1 MAFRERTAMNENA
14 KKQTKNKIS
23 FFVKIC
29 ICAVFVLLLVIVV
42 QMNVRINE
50 KKDTLLAIEAE
61 VSEQLLSIEKI
72 QSDIDKLPDSIEDLD
87 EETLK
92 KIAKEELNLQE
103 NDVVIFSSSQPN

>member
-1 MAFRERTAMNENA
+1 MEEKTQ
-14 KKQTKNKIS
+14 KQSKNKIS

-50 KKDTLLAIEAE
+50 KKVALQTIEKE
-61 VSEQLLSIEKI
+61 VAEQLLSIEKI
-72 QSDIDKLPDSIEDLD
+72 QSNIDKLPDSIEDLD

>member
-1 MAFRERTAMNENA
+1 MEEKTQ
-14 KKQTKNKIS
+14 KQPKNKIS

-29 ICAVFVLLLVIVV
+29 ICAVFILLLVIVV

-50 KKDTLLAIEAE
+50 KKVTLQTIEKE
-61 VSEQLLSIEKI
+61 VAEQLLSIEKI
-72 QSDIDKLPDSIEDLD
+72 QSNIDKLPDSIEDLD